1 VLLGNIAL
9 RNELKEK
16 LGGEALNW
24 DPEKFCFPNM
34 PEADKFLHY
43 EYRNG
48 WSL

>member
-9 RNELKEK
+9 RRDLKEK
-16 LGGEALNW
+16 LSGQVLSWNA
-24 DPEKFCFPNM
+24 EKFSFTNL